1 MIGQSFWSILSLST
15 ITLREKC
22 ENYFSSS
29 RGLPS
34 SIWQTLV
41 ERRPCPQKPTFFTFL
56 FAAFMLNIAPG
67 PDMLYVIGRSV
78 GQGRRAGIVS
88 SLGVFV
94 GCWVHILAAAFGI
107 AALLRSSP
115 VAFNVVRY
123 AGAAYL
129 IYLGIRMVAKRTDLS
144 SQQLKPEN
152 LGSIFRQGAITNVL
166 NPKVA
171 IFFLAFL
178 PQFIDASRGSVVLQ
192 ILLLGLIFNVG
203 GTLVNLGGGIR
214 RRHAGR
220 AAAPKPAHGPAAAVV
235 HRVCVYRSGS
245 AAGVAEKIVS
255 K

>member
-1 MIGQSFWSILSLST
+1 MP
-15 ITLREKC
+15 EKAA
-22 ENYFSSS
+22 
-29 RGLPS
+29 L
-34 SIWQTLV
+34 LA
-41 ERRPCPQKPTFFTFL
+41 FL
-56 FAAFMLNIAPG
+56 IAALALNLAPG

-78 GQGRRAGIVS
+78 GQGRKAGIVS

-129 IYLGIRMVAKRTDLS
+129 IYLGIKMLAQKTDLA
-144 SQQLKPEN
+144 SQQLKTER
-152 LGSIFRQGAITNVL
+152 LGVIFRQGAITNML

-178 PQFIDASRGSVVLQ
+178 PQFVDARRGNVVLQ

-203 GTLVNLGGGIR
+203 GTLVNLAVAYAGGTLGELLR
-214 RRHAGR
+214 RNQSIARLQRRFTGLIFVGLGLRLAWQR
-220 AAAPKPAHGPAAAVV
+220 
-235 HRVCVYRSGS
+235 R
-245 AAGVAEKIVS
+245 
-255 K
+255 

>member
-1 MIGQSFWSILSLST
+1 MP
-15 ITLREKC
+15 EK
-22 ENYFSSS
+22 
-29 RGLPS
+29 
-34 SIWQTLV
+34 
-41 ERRPCPQKPTFFTFL
+41 
-56 FAAFMLNIAPG
+56 AAFLAFLVAAFALNLAPG

-129 IYLGIRMVAKRTDLS
+129 IYLGIRMLAQKANLIS
-144 SQQLKPEN
+144 EPLKAES
-152 LGSIFRQGAITNVL
+152 LTSIFRQGAITNVL

-178 PQFIDASRGSVVLQ
+178 PQFIDARRGSVAFQ
-192 ILLLGLIFNVG
+192 IVLLGLIFNVG
-203 GTLVNLGGGIR
+203 GTLVNLAVAYAGGTLGELLR
-214 RRHAGR
+214 RNQSLARLQRRFTGLIFVGLGLRLAW
-220 AAAPKPAHGPAAAVV
+220 
-235 HRVCVYRSGS
+235 HRR
-245 AAGVAEKIVS
+245 
-255 K
+255 